1 MKKSW
6 LILIALFVVTAVF
19 ASNVTLAPRR
29 NVVTT
34 QTRYEVVAW
43 QEDFEDGATGWTHWD
58 GAESPNNWH
67 VYDNGDAQGNVW
79 WMGDPALAQGA
90 NIGGYHDHQY
100 LVMDTPARTITAGNT
115 NLTFKMRH
123 NLEDP
128 AGASAP
134 YNGWDSA
141 NIRISTDGGNTWT
154 PISGTPAYDF
164 TSSYAFGFEH
174 GEGPNIPAW
183 GGVRNTWTNCSFDLS
198 AYVGQN
204 VKIRFA
210 FASDP
215 AYSTGDA
222 PAMYGIM
229 IDDIAFADYTNN
241 GVDDGQMTWSSLVP
255 LGGDLWHLAVEAG
268 APSPTHVMKNQNDQG
283 SYNINMMNYLMSP
296 PIQLPSSGDIRVDFM
311 IKGSFTDPNT
321 FPEVDYFGWEI
332 SPNDGITW
340 YAMSNPYGTAGGNNY
355 VYSDAPPEWA
365 SMCDSYSLDGFIS
378 DYAGETIYLR
388 WYFKSDSDTPQGTG
402 IMIDDVIIYNDV
414 FIAAPENLVAEA
426 TGSTVELNWSAPGG
440 GGGGGEP
447 GWLSFDN
454 GLNNDSIGTGAA
466 ADFDVA
472 AKWDPAGDYGISP
485 WVGMNIT
492 KIKFWPNEANC
503 EYSVRVWTG
512 AASNLMVDQAVTNPV
527 IGSWNEVVLTTPYTI
542 PNGTYLWAGYRSNT
556 QAGHPAGIDNSETVE
571 GHGNMIRLS
580 GSWSTLTSLNPDLT
594 GNWNIQIYV
603 QDADG
608 REYVLGQLPQNEQ
621 FTTGTLAASGVQ
633 NVRQNRDVTAYKVYR
648 DEVYLAEVPGTETT
662 YIDSNVSGGL
672 HTYYVTAMYG
682 ANESNAS
689 NVATVFITPAGFEEM
704 MQDDGTAESG
714 YTVGP
719 TRQMAVKYSHTDP
732 VYIHYAK
739 VYVHTVNPA
748 GIIIRVWD
756 TSGANGM
763 PGTQLAQFQYP
774 ASSVV
779 QGWNYVTL
787 PEPVLIP
794 TGQFY
799 IGILETTNA
808 CLIGLD
814 NSSNGFSYFR
824 IGADPGWEPLTS
836 GELMIRAIVE
846 LTTSSDDPTV
856 PALSLSAANYP
867 NPFNPTTTISYTVPT
882 AGDVSL
888 KVYNMKGQVVRT
900 LVNTSVNAGNHTVTW
915 NGTDDNGSAV
925 SSGLYFYKIQSN
937 NQTLTKKML
946 LAK

>member
-1 MKKSW
+1 MLQSIIPSNKTITLKGGKMKRGW
-6 LILIALFVVTAVF
+6 LILIALFVITAVF
-19 ASNVTLAPRR
+19 ANSVTLAPRR

-43 QEDFEDGATGWTHWD
+43 EEDFEDGATGWTHWD

-67 VYDNGDAQGNVW
+67 VYNNGDAQGNVW
-79 WMGDPALAQGA
+79 WMGDPSLAQGA

-100 LVMDTPARTITAGNT
+100 LVLDTPARTITAANT

-128 AGASAP
+128 AGATAP

-141 NIRISTDGGNTWT
+141 NVRISTDGGNTWT
-154 PISGTPAYDF
+154 PITGTPAYDF

-183 GGVRNTWTNCSFDLS
+183 GGVRTAWTNCSFNLS

-241 GVDDGQMTWSSLVP
+241 GVDDGQMTWTSLVP
-255 LGGDLWHLAVEAG
+255 LGGDLWHLAVEAS
-268 APSPTHVMKNQNDQG
+268 APSPTHVMKNQNAQG
-283 SYNINMMNYLMSP
+283 SYNPNMLNYLMSP

-311 IKGSFTDPNT
+311 IKGNFTDPNT
-321 FPEVDYFGWEI
+321 FPEVDYHGWEI
-332 SPNDGITW
+332 SPNNGVTW
-340 YAMSNPYGTAGGNNY
+340 FAMSNPYGIAGQPNY
-355 VYSDAPPEWA
+355 VYSDAPPEWT
-365 SMCDSYSLDGFIS
+365 SMCESYSLDGFIS
-378 DYAGETIYLR
+378 DYAGETILLR
-388 WYFKSDSDTPQGTG
+388 WYFKSDADAPQGTG
-402 IMIDDVIIYNDV
+402 IMIDDVKIYNDI
-414 FIAAPENLVAEA
+414 FIAEPENLTAEV
-426 TGSTVELNWSAPGG
+426 TGSSVLLNWTEPGG
-440 GGGGGEP
+440 GGGGEE
-447 GWLSFDN
+447 GWLHHDTGTNGSSI
-454 GLNNDSIGTGAA
+454 GLNDPGDWYVS
-466 ADFDVA
+466 
-472 AKWDPAGDYGISP
+472 AKYAPDGSYTIAP
-485 WVGMNIT
+485 WVGMQVT
-492 KIKFWPNEANC
+492 KIKFFPAVATAN
-503 EYSVRVWTG
+503 YTVKIWTG
-512 AASNLMVDQAVTNPV
+512 PTGATEVASQVVTNPV
-527 IGSWNEVVLTTPYTI
+527 IGQWNEVILNTPITI
-542 PNGTYLWAGYRSNT
+542 QFATYYWFGYQITQTVGGTY
-556 QAGHPAGIDNSETVE
+556 PAGCDGGPAISGWGD
-571 GHGNMIRLS
+571 MIRTT
-580 GSWSTLTSLNPDLT
+580 GSWSSLYAGNPALNY
-594 GNWNIQIYV
+594 NWNIQAYV
-603 QDADG
+603 ADAAG
-608 REYVLGQLPQNEQ
+608 REYNI
-621 FTTGTLAASGVQ
+621 S
-633 NVRQNRDVTAYKVYR
+633 RNRDVTAYKIYR
-648 DEVYLAEVPGTETT
+648 DEVYITEVPGSITHYTDT
-662 YIDSNVSGGL
+662 DVSGGL
-672 HTYYVTAMYG
+672 HTYYITAMYG
-682 ANESNAS
+682 TNESNPS
-689 NVATVFITPAGFEEM
+689 NIATVFITPAGYVEM

-714 YTVGP
+714 YSVGS

-732 VYIHYAK
+732 VYVRYAK
-739 VYVHTVNPA
+739 VYVHTVNTA
-748 GIIIRVWD
+748 GIIIRIWD
-756 TSGANGM
+756 TSGPNGM
-763 PGTQLAQFQYP
+763 PGSQSLAQFQYP

-787 PEPVLIP
+787 PDAILIP
-794 TGQFY
+794 SGEFY

-814 NSSNGFSYFR
+814 NSSNGFSYKR
-824 IGADPGWEPLTS
+824 ITADPGWEPVTE

-846 LTTSSDDPTV
+846 TTTSSDDPTI
-856 PALSLSAANYP
+856 PALSLRASNFP
-867 NPFNPTTTISYTVPT
+867 NPFNPVTTISYAVPAT
-882 AGDVSL
+882 GDVSI

-900 LVNTSVNAGNHTVTW
+900 LVNSSVTAGNHSVVW